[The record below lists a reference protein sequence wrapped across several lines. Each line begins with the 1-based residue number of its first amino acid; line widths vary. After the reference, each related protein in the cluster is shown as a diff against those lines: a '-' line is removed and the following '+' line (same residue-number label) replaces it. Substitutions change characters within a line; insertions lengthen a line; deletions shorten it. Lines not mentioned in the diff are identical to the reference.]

1 MSIELKMTVQTEAQA
16 KELNAAY
23 LEIMSGKLTRLNA
36 AAVEVD
42 EIVERAMSAL
52 QVILKAIKEHRGT
65 GQGRR
70 LVRFIAGLYNGGD
83 YPFDL
88 TDLRALDTDLASACI
103 DYLNYDRLCKV
114 EVHSHVPGGGPQV
127 ERWFDDVGIVP
138 QPRLDE
144 RTQQAHRLWAL
155 SERRGPSPDEL
166 LRAAVEDLLST
177 YERRAF
183 KAMIASKL
191 GPYDDARPLTHACLF
206 DPLPPHRPLCGAADG
221 PWQVGGFQF
230 RELTCDDCVAE
241 VLKDARRGVTTE

>member
-16 KELNAAY
+16 KELNEAW
-23 LEIMSGKLTRLNA
+23 LEILSGKVTRLNA

-42 EIVERAMSAL
+42 EIMERAMTAL
-52 QVILKAIKEHRGT
+52 EVIVKAIREGRDT

-70 LVRFIAGLYNGGD
+70 LVRFVAGLYNGND
-83 YPFDL
+83 YHFDL
-88 TDLRALDTDLASACI
+88 TDLRSLDTELANACV
-103 DYLNYDRLCKV
+103 DYLNYDRLSKA
-114 EVHSHVPGGGPQV
+114 EVHNHVPGGGPQV
-127 ERWFDDVGIVP
+127 EQWFDDVGIVP
-138 QPRLDE
+138 RPRLDE

-155 SERRGPSPDEL
+155 SERRGPNPNEL

-183 KAMIASKL
+183 KAMIASKT
-191 GPYDDARPLTHACLF
+191 GPYNDARPLTHACMF
-206 DPLPPHRPLCGAADG
+206 EQLPPHKPLCGAGDG

-241 VLKDARRGVTTE
+241 VLKDAKRIVATG